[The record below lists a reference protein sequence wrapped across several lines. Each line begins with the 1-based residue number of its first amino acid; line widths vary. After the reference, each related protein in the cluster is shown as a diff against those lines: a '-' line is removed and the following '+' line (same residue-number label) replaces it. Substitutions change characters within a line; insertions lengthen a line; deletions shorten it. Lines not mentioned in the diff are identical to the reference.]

1 MNCVV
6 ADRFDEAR
14 KEAQATDQLIKSGT
28 LSEETLAKEKPFL
41 GVPFTTKDCIAVKGK
56 TNLCYTE
63 SNSMCFCVSSYCIIY
78 IMSYIHNS
86 NDVTFIWKVCH
97 NVYLYT
103 KYFSR
108 TLDLNEK

>member
-1 MNCVV
+1 MLDSFIERIKEVNPVLNCVV

-56 TNLCYTE
+56 TNLCHTK
-63 SNSMCFCVSSYCIIY
+63 SNS
-78 IMSYIHNS
+78 MSYIHSS
-86 NDVTFIWKVCH
+86 NMMSLSYGKCFIIVI
-97 NVYLYT
+97 YI
-103 KYFSR
+103 
-108 TLDLNEK
+108 LDISTELWT